1 MKRRSVYALLAV
13 LALSACATTTP
24 APQPFERSIYQAAV
38 FRPENLRE
46 LKPVVADANGEVLV
60 TTVKPSPWNLGATQ
74 LGGAVWISLVPEVK
88 DRCKTFPPDVLAM
101 RLRQILGL
109 QPTQTVTHFITMKV
123 RAVDL
128 FRPTPDPRT
137 DTIYPCLDPV
147 KKTGCNVFPVG
158 ANDEEKERI
167 AKHKQWMAETFLT
180 LQIPNGFPWTHL
192 GYTYN
197 WAPGA
202 DPYGASEYL
211 VRSGSNVE
219 VTEATPIGEYCR

>member
-1 MKRRSVYALLAV
+1 MKRRSVYALVAV

-24 APQPFERSIYQAAV
+24 APQAFERSMYQAAV

-46 LKPVVADANGEVLV
+46 LKPVVPDANGEVLV
-60 TTVKPSPWNLGATQ
+60 TTLKSSAWNLGPTQ
-74 LGGAVWISLVPEVK
+74 LRGPVWISLVPEVK

-109 QPTQTVTHFITMKV
+109 QPAQTVTHFVTMKA
-123 RAVDL
+123 RAADL

-147 KKTGCNVFPVG
+147 AKTDCNVFPPDV
-158 ANDEEKERI
+158 DPM
-167 AKHKQWMAETFLT
+167 HKQWMAETFLT
-180 LQIPNGFPWTHL
+180 LQIPNGWPWTHL

-211 VRSGSNVE
+211 VKGGSNVV
-219 VTEATPIGEYCR
+219 VTEATPIAEYCR